1 MLREEKWLPQ
11 SHLQETAGGASV
23 KFCLVIGL
31 MTLIPDL
38 LERKG

>member
-1 MLREEKWLPQ
+1 MTFPQ

-23 KFCLVIGL
+23 KFCLVTGL
-31 MTLIPDL
+31 MTLVPDL